1 MAVTADDLVIFDCDG
16 VLVDTE
22 PVANKLLARIVTDL
36 GHRVSYEDCRRRF
49 VGRMLEEIQ
58 SEIETAIGRKL
69 GAGWCDGVRARTE
82 AAFAEG
88 IEAVPG
94 ITRQV
99 KALIA
104 AEIPLCVASSGK
116 LSKMH
121 VTLGQTDL
129 LPLLGHVLYSAEMVG
144 RGKPAPD
151 LFFHAAA
158 QMGVA
163 PERCV
168 VIEDSVFGVQ
178 AGVAAGM
185 RVLGYA
191 ADPLTDDEALK
202 VAGATVFHSMDDLPG
217 LL

>member
-1 MAVTADDLVIFDCDG
+1 MTVNRDDLVIFDCDG

-22 PVANKLLARIVTDL
+22 PVANRLLARIVSDL
-36 GHRVSYEDCRRRF
+36 GHPVTYEDCRRRF
-49 VGRMLEEIQ
+49 VGRMMEDIQ
-58 SEIETAIGRKL
+58 SEIETAIGRDL
-69 GAGWCDGVRARTE
+69 GPEWCDSVRKQTE
-82 AAFAEG
+82 TVFASG

-94 ITRQV
+94 VTAQV
-99 KALIA
+99 QRLIA
-104 AEIPLCVASSGK
+104 AKIPLCVASSGK
-116 LSKMH
+116 VSKMQ

-129 LPLLGHVLYSAEMVG
+129 LPLLGHVLFSAEMVG

-151 LFFHAAA
+151 LFLHAAR

-163 PERCV
+163 PQRCV
-168 VIEDSVFGVQ
+168 VIEDSKFGVQ

-191 ADPLTDDEALK
+191 ADPHSDDEALRA
-202 VAGATVFHSMDDLPG
+202 AGATVFHSMDELPG

>member
-1 MAVTADDLVIFDCDG
+1 MAVTGDDLVIFDCDG

-22 PVANKLLARIVTDL
+22 PVANRLLARIITEL
-36 GHRVSYEDCRRRF
+36 GHPVTYEDCRRRF
-49 VGRMLEEIQ
+49 VGRMMEEIQ
-58 SEIETAIGRKL
+58 AELETALDRDL
-69 GAGWCDGVRARTE
+69 GAEWCDSVRKQTE
-82 AAFAEG
+82 AAFAAG
-88 IEAVPG
+88 IDVIPG
-94 ITRQV
+94 VAAQV
-99 KALIA
+99 QGLIA
-104 AEIPLCVASSGK
+104 AGIPLCVASSGK
-116 LSKMH
+116 ISKMH
-121 VTLGQTDL
+121 LTLGQTDL

-151 LFFHAAA
+151 LFLHAAR

-178 AGVAAGM
+178 AGIAARM

-191 ADPLTDDEALK
+191 ADPFTDDEALRA
-202 VAGATVFHSMDDLPG
+202 AGATVFHSMDDLPG